1 MLLGYNSR
9 YSGSFDLL
17 DTVNYPKMCAD
28 RSIKMENNNIEYY
41 RGQNELTYVIEEN
54 SNPGIVEMIN
64 SWMFQNGTN
73 AEDLLGRW
81 DKTQGILFIST
92 DSQEAEG

>member
-1 MLLGYNSR
+1 
-9 YSGSFDLL
+9 
-17 DTVNYPKMCAD
+17 MCAD

-54 SNPGIVEMIN
+54 SNPRIVEMIN
-64 SWMFQNGTN
+64 SLMFQNGTN

>member
-1 MLLGYNSR
+1 
-9 YSGSFDLL
+9 
-17 DTVNYPKMCAD
+17 
-28 RSIKMENNNIEYY
+28 MENNNIEYY

-73 AEDLLGRW
+73 AKDLLGRW